1 MTSTF
6 NDSFLKSSSGDDNP
20 AISTERMCTLLTNA
34 DTCEGFPPSKDKK
47 YIYWA
52 AGEFEDIDLNE
63 AQVSAASI
71 NPALRTGCLTISID
85 NGDIIMSVEVE
96 ENNDDEAQ
104 KSEAST
110 KNPASAIGSMTLSQ
124 LLDDNDNALMS
135 MDRILD
141 SHVLRETENKQQHNL
156 DQDYSENV
164 PKRICLEQEY
174 HDHIYD
180 PCADLGRLRHRRG
193 TSRPFPTILYTV
205 LNDMKKLGTEH
216 IASWQP
222 HGRAFAIHDQDA
234 FEKCIIR
241 KYFRGH
247 KMASFLRQLN
257 AYGFIR
263 MDNLG
268 PDQGAYYHELF
279 LRGREDL
286 CTTITRNRTKGNIR
300 HTSRGF
306 KIDPDFYAMC
316 PIWLD
321 TEETES
327 LPLDDND
334 DIMLLMDEILD
345 SGFSN
350 ETEEMTTHF

>member
-1 MTSTF
+1 
-6 NDSFLKSSSGDDNP
+6 
-20 AISTERMCTLLTNA
+20 MCPLLTNA
-34 DTCEGFPPSKDKK
+34 DTCEGFPLSKDEK
-47 YIYWA
+47 YWA
-52 AGEFEDIDLNE
+52 AGEFEDFDLNE
-63 AQVSAASI
+63 AQMSAASI

-85 NGDIIMSVEVE
+85 NGDIIMSVE

-110 KNPASAIGSMTLSQ
+110 KNPASAIGYMTLSQ

-141 SHVLRETENKQQHNL
+141 SHVLRETVNKQQHNF

-247 KMASFLRQLN
+247 KMASFFRQLN

-263 MDNLG
+263 MANLG

-300 HTSRGF
+300 RTSGGF

-316 PIWLD
+316 PIELD
-321 TEETES
+321 TEGTES
-327 LPLDDND
+327 LPLDDDD

-350 ETEEMTTHF
+350 ETEETTANS